1 MNEPADGEERRA
13 GARRFRS
20 MARLPASRRRRHLST
35 LVLFLA
41 LAVGLG
47 KEAPVQTTER
57 ASVQGR
63 VTSSATGDPLEL
75 ANVFFANTTLGVS
88 SDPSGRFS
96 LRNIP
101 PGTYQIVVSL
111 VGYMPARAELIL
123 RPGAAVTMDFRL
135 TPREVRA
142 EEVQVEAEEPLLW
155 KRELEQFQRAFLG
168 TTENARLCTI
178 TNPQVINFRR
188 DQKTRA
194 LLAETDSTI
203 VIDNRSLG
211 YRLYVVL
218 EKFDWD
224 TETDVGRYSMYPRF
238 EQLVS
243 VDRDD
248 SLTWRHNRL
257 KTYEGSLKQF
267 LLALIDGKIQE
278 SMFSIGTGSIDD
290 LRRGGGQIVRDDE
303 ILLAPDLAPRTL
315 KLMFTGWVRVD
326 YKNVIPAERS
336 YMKMESPYAK
346 IDLHGNLL
354 TPFALLVSG
363 EWGKRR
369 VADLLPIEGE

>member
-1 MNEPADGEERRA
+1 M
-13 GARRFRS
+13 F
-20 MARLPASRRRRHLST
+20 
-35 LVLFLA
+35 
-41 LAVGLG
+41 AVGTG
-47 KEAPVQTTER
+47 KVVWAQSPER
-57 ASVQGR
+57 GGVQGR
-63 VTSSATGDPLEL
+63 VTSSVTGDPLEL
-75 ANVFFANTTLGVS
+75 ANVFFANTTFGAS
-88 SDPSGRFS
+88 SDQTGHFW

-111 VGYMPARAELIL
+111 VGYSPARAELVL
-123 RPGAAVTMDFRL
+123 RPGAALTMDFKL
-135 TPREVRA
+135 NPREVRT

-155 KRELEQFQRAFLG
+155 KRELEQFKRAFLG
-168 TTENARLCTI
+168 TTENAHLCTI

-188 DQKTRA
+188 DPKTRF
-194 LLAETDSTI
+194 LLADTDSTI
-203 VIDNRSLG
+203 VIENLSLG

-218 EKFDWD
+218 EKFEWD
-224 TETDVGRYSMYPRF
+224 TETDAGRYSMYPRF
-238 EQLVS
+238 EQLQPVNQE
-243 VDRDD
+243 D
-248 SLTWRHNRL
+248 SLAWHHNRM

-267 LLALIDGKIQE
+267 LLALIDGRVAE

-290 LRRGGGQIVRDDE
+290 LRRGGGQIVRDEE

-369 VADLLPIEGE
+369 VADLLPIEVE

>member
-1 MNEPADGEERRA
+1 MNESAEGEGRRT
-13 GARRFRS
+13 GTGRS
-20 MARLPASRRRRHLST
+20 RVVARLPVPRGRKCWGA
-35 LVLFLA
+35 LFL
-41 LAVGLG
+41 LLMFAVGAW
-47 KEAPVQTTER
+47 KEVSAQSPER
-57 ASVQGR
+57 GGVQGR
-63 VTSSATGDPLEL
+63 VISSATGDPLEL
-75 ANVFFANTTLGVS
+75 ANIFFANTTIGTS

-111 VGYMPARAELIL
+111 VGYVPARAELVL
-123 RPGAAVTMDFRL
+123 RPGAALVMDFKL
-135 TPREVRA
+135 NPREMRA
-142 EEVQVEAEEPLLW
+142 EEVQVEAEEPMLW
-155 KRELEQFQRAFLG
+155 KRELEQFKRAFLG
-168 TTENARLCTI
+168 TTVNARLCTI

-188 DQKTRA
+188 DQKTRF
-194 LLAETDSTI
+194 LLADTDSTI
-203 VIDNRSLG
+203 VIENRSLG
-211 YRLYVVL
+211 FRLYVVL
-218 EKFDWD
+218 ETFEWD

-238 EQLVS
+238 EQLS
-243 VDRDD
+243 PIDRDD
-248 SLTWRHNRL
+248 SLSWRHNRL

-267 LLALIDGKIQE
+267 FLALIDGRIEE

-290 LRRGGGQIVRDDE
+290 LRRGGGQIVRDEE

-315 KLMFTGWVRVD
+315 KLMFTGWLRVD